1 MIVAFHDTT
10 QLLPGQNKA
19 DFLANGIYMALVTT
33 LSGLVVAIPAAI
45 LAHYFEGR
53 ITSLF
58 HQIDELLFNLMPQ
71 VERYEGRVRFSQ
83 KIAEERP
90 AGSVGDADE
99 TEPTT
104 ASVAR

>member
-1 MIVAFHDTT
+1 M
-10 QLLPGQNKA
+10 PGQDKA
-19 DFLANGIYMALVTT
+19 ELLAKGIYMALVTT
-33 LSGLVVAIPAAI
+33 LSGLIVAIPSAI

-83 KIAEERP
+83 KTAEDRP
-90 AGSVGDADE
+90 ASSAPESEDAE
-99 TEPTT
+99 QPAAT
-104 ASVAR
+104 VAQ